1 MDNEIAELKAR
12 LVAEQLYCWLCN
24 VTGNKLATINS
35 QVRVTKLIK
44 LLSLMELENNNL
56 SN

>member
-1 MDNEIAELKAR
+1 MDNEIAEIEAK
-12 LVAEQLYCWLCN
+12 LVAEQLYCQSCN